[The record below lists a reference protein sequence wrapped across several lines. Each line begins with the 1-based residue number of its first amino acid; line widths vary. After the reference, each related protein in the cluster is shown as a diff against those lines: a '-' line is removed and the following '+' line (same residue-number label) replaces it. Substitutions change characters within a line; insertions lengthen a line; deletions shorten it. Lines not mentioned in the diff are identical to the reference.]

1 VSRELLEHYPMD
13 SVIEIKGVSPEV
25 DGEYIV
31 KDKTNKR
38 IKNTVDILVRDSN
51 SLYGK
56 WRAKVK
62 LNN

>member
-1 VSRELLEHYPMD
+1 MD
-13 SVIEIKGVSPEV
+13 SVIEIEGVSPEV

-38 IKNTVDILVRDSN
+38 IKNTIDILVRSSS

-56 WRAKVK
+56 WKGNVK
-62 LNN
+62 LKD